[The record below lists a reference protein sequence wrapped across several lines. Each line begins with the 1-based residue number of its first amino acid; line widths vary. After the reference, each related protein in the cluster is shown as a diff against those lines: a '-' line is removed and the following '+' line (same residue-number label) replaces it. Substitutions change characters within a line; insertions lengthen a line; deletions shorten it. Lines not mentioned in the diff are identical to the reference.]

1 MRQRLVWALWD
12 TLAFLAVLAAGWKF
26 GLPADRWFDIPAFDE
41 ARYLN
46 RGVELLHIGLTQLPS
61 EWSPLYSL
69 WYHLLYR
76 LGFQDR
82 IALYYL
88 NFRLLG
94 ALLPALF
101 FLVLRRYG
109 VSYWA
114 AFALAIYAVGT
125 RLSWVTDT
133 RVTSFALMLVFL
145 TAWLLTFLPPGWP
158 RTVVAAVSMV
168 VVAYARPEYLM
179 AAGLLALVALVQ
191 GGRAWRREKRR
202 HLRLSVLV
210 GLAGS
215 ALLAVGSWVLWGPP
229 VGKGRSMYAFGQHF
243 AYTRWFCLK
252 QPHRGISW
260 EDEVRADFGDARTIL
275 EAFMANPRAFGSHI
289 WCNLKTFPPRLGSTL
304 FLHAAYF
311 FPKGVL
317 AEALLFAGLTALGML
332 GVVLRD
338 RTTWPQRLRA
348 RQEALLF
355 WGIMSLVG
363 LSVLMVI
370 HGAKRY
376 YLILLG
382 WPTLVLGALFFL
394 PSQTPLVF
402 SRRRVW
408 TWLTGLLLGMALVP
422 PMGYMTP
429 YPWNPP
435 FLENLELLKTLRALP
450 LPTNRPVRWVS
461 VRGLRHYFLMLYL
474 NTEFEALPYAPEE
487 GFLDYIQETQPDIL
501 TVDRRWFQG
510 DATWRAFLEQPQR
523 FGYWKQKIGP
533 YRWLF
538 GRGEI
543 IPPP

>member
-1 MRQRLVWALWD
+1 MPPEEKGILIQHSVKIQGGNIMRQRLAWALWD

-41 ARYLN
+41 ARYLH
-46 RGVELLHIGLTQLPS
+46 RGVELLHIGLARLPS

-76 LGFQDR
+76 LGF

-114 AFALAIYAVGT
+114 AFALAIYAIGT

-145 TAWLLTFLPPGWP
+145 TAWFLTFLSPGWS
-158 RTVVAAVSMV
+158 RTVIAAVSML

-179 AAGLLALVALVQ
+179 ASGLL
-191 GGRAWRREKRR
+191 
-202 HLRLSVLV
+202 
-210 GLAGS
+210 
-215 ALLAVGSWVLWGPP
+215 

-275 EAFMANPRAFGSHI
+275 EAFMANPRAFGSHL

-304 FLHAAYF
+304 FLHATYF

-338 RTTWPQRLRA
+338 RTTWSQRLRA

-355 WGIMSLVG
+355 WGIMALVG

-382 WPTLVLGALFFL
+382 WPTMVLGALLFL

-402 SRRRVW
+402 SRKQAW
-408 TWLTGLLLGMALVP
+408 TWLAGLFLGIALVP

-435 FLENLELLKTLRALP
+435 FLENLEVLKVIRALS
-450 LPTNRPVRWVS
+450 LPADRPVRWVS

-487 GFLDYIQETQPDIL
+487 GFLDYIQETQPDII
-501 TVDRRWFQG
+501 TVDRRWFHG
-510 DATWRAFLEQPQR
+510 DASWRTFFEHPRR
-523 FGYWKQKIGP
+523 FGYWKREIGP

-538 GRGEI
+538 GRRDV